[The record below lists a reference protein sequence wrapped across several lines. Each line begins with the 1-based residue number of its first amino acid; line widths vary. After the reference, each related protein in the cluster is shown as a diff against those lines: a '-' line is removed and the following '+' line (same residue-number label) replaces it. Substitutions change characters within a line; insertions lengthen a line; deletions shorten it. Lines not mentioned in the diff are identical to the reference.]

1 MTDAATAL
9 GASKARIS
17 IQQDFVKS
25 LMDAVSRGVGQ
36 LVDADMNEEL
46 TKLQALQV
54 KQQLG
59 VQSLSHRQHVEPVD
73 PVALPAIRL
82 PD

>member
-25 LMDAVSRGVGQ
+25 LMDAISRGVGQ
-36 LVDADMNEEL
+36 LVDADMNEEFD
-46 TKLQALQV
+46 QAAGPAGQAAARRPV
-54 KQQLG
+54 A
-59 VQSLSHRQHVEPVD
+59 VDRQHVEPVI
-73 PVALPAIRL
+73 LSL
-82 PD
+82 FQQ